1 MTAEQID
8 SLFAK
13 TLTGDYDGDDP
24 WTAVHELRRIGSRDV
39 FERAAAWC
47 NSNIPLVR
55 ARGLDVL
62 AQIGKRA
69 GHPQHAFPAESYSI
83 ISDLLQREH
92 ETRPL
97 MSAIYALG
105 HIENPE
111 AVPLVTAY
119 QSHPDPDIRNAV
131 VFALASFPNDPRS
144 IESLLMLLRDN
155 DDDVRDWATFGLG
168 VLGDADSIEI
178 RDALLRQLSDPNQD
192 VREEAM
198 AALAKR
204 QDKRVVASLVEALK
218 QPEVTMRVIEAA
230 CAMLGM
236 DRDYPSW
243 SSGDYIGALRKRFAD
258 AK

>member
-13 TLTGDYDGDDP
+13 TLTGDYDGEAP
-24 WTAVHELRRIGSRDV
+24 WAAVHQLRHIGSRDV
-39 FERAAAWC
+39 FDRAAEWC
-47 NSNIPLVR
+47 RSKVPLER
-55 ARGLDVL
+55 ARGFDVL

-69 GHPQHAFPAESYSI
+69 GNPQHAFPAESYSI

-92 ETRPL
+92 EIRPL
-97 MSAIYALG
+97 LSAIYALG
-105 HIENPE
+105 HIDNPE
-111 AVPLVTAY
+111 AVPLVTAFR
-119 QSHPDPDIRNAV
+119 SHPDPHIRNAV
-131 VFALASFPNDPRS
+131 VFALASFPNDPHS

-178 RDALLRQLSDPNQD
+178 REALLRQLSDPNQD

-204 QDKRVVASLVEALK
+204 QDKRALASLVKALK
-218 QPEVTMRVIEAA
+218 QPEVTVRVIEAA

-236 DRDYPSW
+236 DRDSPSW